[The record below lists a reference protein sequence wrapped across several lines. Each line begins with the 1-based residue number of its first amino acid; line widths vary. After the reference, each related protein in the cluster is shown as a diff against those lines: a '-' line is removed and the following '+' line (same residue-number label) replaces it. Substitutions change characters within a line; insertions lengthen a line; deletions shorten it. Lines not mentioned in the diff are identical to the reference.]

1 MRLATANLP
10 APAVSHDASGEFADG
25 THDERPTLHA
35 LQELMETSDCPVLII
50 DRTPAGQPLR
60 YANAT
65 LKRLLG
71 YEAGELVGHE
81 WSSLFTPVGLESA
94 LAFARNAMDLGL
106 EVKETLRA
114 ERLSG
119 EVLWLDA
126 RLYPIRNST
135 GLVTQYVGMLNDV
148 TNERRSREE
157 LERRAYHDALTGLA
171 NRYLLPDRFEQARAH
186 ARRCGGSVVLVV
198 LDLNGFKLINDRF
211 GHRAGDDLLR
221 CVGARLSAAVRG
233 EDTVAR
239 LGGDEFVLLLADG
252 PDAGAA
258 NAIIERAAEALARPI
273 ILQRQQLVL
282 ACCAGVSRYPE
293 DGSDLE
299 SLLGTADAALYR
311 AKARAKG
318 PEGKLASGVE

>member
-1 MRLATANLP
+1 MSANLP
-10 APAVSHDASGEFADG
+10 AAAASDDALGECAEG
-25 THDERPTLHA
+25 PHDEPSALHA
-35 LQELMETSDCPVLII
+35 FEELIETSDCPMLIV
-50 DRTPAGQPLR
+50 DRTPQGQSLR

-71 YEAGELVGHE
+71 YGDGELVGRE
-81 WSSLFTPVGLESA
+81 WSSLFTPDGLESA
-94 LAFARNAMDLGL
+94 LSLARSAMDLGL

-114 ERLSG
+114 EHVSG
-119 EVLWLDA
+119 AVLWLDA
-126 RLYPIRNST
+126 RLYPIRNPT
-135 GLVTQYVGMLNDV
+135 GLVTQYVGILNDV

-171 NRYLLPDRFEQARAH
+171 NRYLLWDRFEHARAH
-186 ARRCGGSVVLVV
+186 ARRCGGSLALVV

-211 GHRAGDDLLR
+211 GHQAGDDLLR

-239 LGGDEFVLLLADG
+239 LGGDEFVLLLGDG
-252 PDAGAA
+252 PDGAA
-258 NAIIERAAEALARPI
+258 AASVIIERAAEALAQPI
-273 ILQRQQLVL
+273 ILQRQRLVL
-282 ACCAGVSRYPE
+282 TCSAGVSRYPE

-299 SLLGTADAALYR
+299 SLLKTADVALYR

-318 PEGKLASGVE
+318 PEEKPTSAVE